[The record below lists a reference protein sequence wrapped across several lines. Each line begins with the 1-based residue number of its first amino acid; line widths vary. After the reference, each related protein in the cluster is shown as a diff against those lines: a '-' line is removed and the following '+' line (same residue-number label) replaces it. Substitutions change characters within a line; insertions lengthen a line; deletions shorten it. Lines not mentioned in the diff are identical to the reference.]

1 MSTITTDF
9 ASSVPAPAPAPW
21 RIGGP
26 GTVGAWRCFIVR
38 ADGFLVRAELLL
50 LAFAASIAWTAH
62 GARGIGAA
70 STLAGAGALL
80 VACRLAFYAG
90 GVHRLL
96 TARWMPFLA
105 ACTRSTVWA
114 LVATGVLFLAVPS
127 VAPGTWWASLIVVA
141 SLGTN
146 LLMRLSLTALVQRRV
161 LVDECL
167 ILGRSEKAERFFQ
180 ELLGSEGGCVRPIP
194 DDGGAC
200 VLEVGRVREMAVRG
214 PLSLIVLADSM
225 ERQPEVQS
233 LLVDCKLRGI
243 AVEDAIDS
251 YERLAGKI
259 WVEGLRPDWLIYSRG
274 FRQHS
279 GSLVAKRA
287 LDLAAAVALLLI
299 AAPVM
304 LLLAAAIRLES
315 PGPALFA
322 QERVG
327 QHGTTFT
334 LYKFRS
340 MRQDAEAASGPVWAG
355 EADSRITPLGRLV
368 RKCRLD
374 ELPQIWNVL
383 RGEMSFVGPRPE
395 RPYFVDLLKQQI
407 PFYDLRH
414 YVPPGITGWAQV
426 KYPYGASI
434 EDACQKLQY
443 DLYYSKH
450 MSFWFD
456 VVILLKTIQ
465 VVLMG
470 RGAR

>member
-9 ASSVPAPAPAPW
+9 ATSVPAPAPW
-21 RIGGP
+21 RVGGP
-26 GTVGAWRCFIVR
+26 GSVGAWRCFIVR
-38 ADGFLVRAELLL
+38 ADGFLARSELLL
-50 LAFAASIAWTAH
+50 FVAAASAGWTAR
-62 GARGIGAA
+62 GASGSPA
-70 STLAGAGALL
+70 TLSGVALLL

-96 TARWMPFLA
+96 TARWMSFLA
-105 ACTRSTVWA
+105 ASTRSTVWA
-114 LVATGVLFLAVPS
+114 LAAAGAVFVVFPS
-127 VAPGTWWASLIVVA
+127 LAPGSWRASVVVAASLTV
-141 SLGTN
+141 N
-146 LLMRLSLTALVQRRV
+146 LLLRVILSALIQRRV

-167 ILGRSEKAERFFQ
+167 ILGRTEKAERFFQ
-180 ELLGSEGGCVRPIP
+180 ELLGSEGGCVRRA
-194 DDGGAC
+194 DGDSDAC
-200 VLEVGRVREMAVRG
+200 VVELGRVRELATQG

-225 ERQPEVQS
+225 ERHPEMQS
-233 LLVDCKLRGI
+233 LLVDCKLRGV

-274 FRQHS
+274 FRQHA
-279 GSLVAKRA
+279 GALIAKRA
-287 LDLAAAVALLLI
+287 LDLAAAVALLVV
-299 AAPVM
+299 AAPIM
-304 LLLAAAIRLES
+304 LLVAAAIRLES

-322 QERVG
+322 QDRVG
-327 QHGTTFT
+327 RHGATFT

-355 EADSRITPLGRLV
+355 EADSRITPLGRVL

-374 ELPQIWNVL
+374 ELPQVWNVL
-383 RGEMSFVGPRPE
+383 KGEMSFVGPRPE